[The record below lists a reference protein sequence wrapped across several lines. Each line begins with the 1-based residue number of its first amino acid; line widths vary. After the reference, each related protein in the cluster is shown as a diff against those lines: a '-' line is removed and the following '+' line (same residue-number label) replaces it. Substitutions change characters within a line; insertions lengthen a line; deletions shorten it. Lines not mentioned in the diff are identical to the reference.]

1 MRTQLLTG
9 LLVLVLA
16 GTAPAALID
25 YTVQNGGFGGGFGAS
40 GVHTGG
46 DSARTVMG
54 LDRSHDNS
62 MIGPVDT
69 DFFASGSAK
78 VGFPL
83 NGVIHGDLNE
93 ATDTLMILPSLL
105 TAAQGTLMLTGG
117 TIGYDSVAGREFG
130 HIDYLLTDGMGMTA
144 GKFYF
149 YPVAFAG
156 PANTTDFTVSGG
168 YILTLW
174 GNDWENHMGVVD
186 GLGVDLRAHGALI
199 AEPGSLCLL
208 GIGCLLVL
216 AVRRQRRRTTA

>member
-25 YTVQNGGFGGGFGAS
+25 YTVQNGGFGGFGAS
-40 GVHTGG
+40 GVHSGG
-46 DSARTVMG
+46 TSPIRVMG

-69 DFFASGSAK
+69 DFFASGSAL

-83 NGVIHGDLNE
+83 SGVIHGDLNE

-174 GNDWENHMGVVD
+174 GNDWENHMGVED

-199 AEPGSLCLL
+199 AEPSSLLLL
-208 GIGCLLVL
+208 GVGGLVF
-216 AVRRQRRRTTA
+216 VGIRRRRRHAAA

>member
-1 MRTQLLTG
+1 MRAHLLIG
-9 LLVLVLA
+9 LLVLALA

-25 YTVQNGGFGGGFGAS
+25 YTVQNGGFDGFGAS

-46 DSARTVMG
+46 DAAIIVG
-54 LDRSHDNS
+54 LTRSHDNTAIVAPGTS
-62 MIGPVDT
+62 
-69 DFFASGSAK
+69 FFASGGAL

-93 ATDTLMILPSLL
+93 ATDTLTILPSLL

-117 TIGYDSVAGREFG
+117 TIGYDSMAGREFG
-130 HIDYLLTDGMGMTA
+130 HIDYTLTVGMDSSTM

-174 GNDWENHMGVVD
+174 GNDWENHEVMGD

-208 GIGCLLVL
+208 GIGGLLVL